1 MFDKPDVNNNGERS
15 EAKKVKLLFASDS
28 FKGTLSSEQTAV
40 LLGRAARCVFDAP
53 ETDSIQ
59 AADGGEGTAAAVIDA
74 VNGQRRDA
82 AGRVAAEGNAT
93 GRIAAEGN
101 AAGRMVCA
109 DVHDP
114 LMRPISA
121 QYGIISDDYGLD
133 DPGSDDPGS
142 DDTGSGSHMTA
153 VIEMAAASGLT
164 LLSEEER
171 DPLVTSTFGTGELV
185 LDALDRGCRNFVM
198 AIGGSA
204 TNDGGT
210 GFLRALGVRLLSGA
224 REEVREKVTEEG
236 KELIEKDEEARAG
249 AEEAAVEVAEEAG
262 AGAEETV
269 AVAEEVVAATEAN
282 EAKRESGKYLKGRGC
297 DLEYIAG
304 IDASGLDP
312 RIRESKFTVMCDVTN
327 PLCGREGATMVF
339 GPQKG
344 ADPDAAEQLERGM
357 CNWRDVIKEWS
368 GIDCDEVKGAG
379 AAGGLGAAL
388 YAFLGAQ
395 MRSGIDTL
403 LDLAGFEERIEGCS
417 LVVTGEGRTD
427 MQSAYGKVIS
437 AVGDRARKKGV
448 PVVALSGSLGEGY
461 EAVFEH
467 GIKDIYITKPEGMP
481 LREAMHRAEEL
492 YFEAAVRMFR
502 SEAGQMTRAED
513 AR

>member
-1 MFDKPDVNNNGERS
+1 MYDKPDGNNNDDRS
-15 EAKKVKLLFASDS
+15 EAKRIKLLFASDS
-28 FKGTLSSEQTAV
+28 FKGSLSSEQTAV
-40 LLGRAARCVFDAP
+40 LLGRAARCVFDDP

-59 AADGGEGTAAAVIDA
+59 AADGGEGTAAAVIEA
-74 VNGQRRDA
+74 VNGQRRDDV
-82 AGRVAAEGNAT
+82 GQVAAEGNSA
-93 GRIAAEGN
+93 GRDAADGN

-114 LMRPISA
+114 LMRLISA
-121 QYGIISDDYGLD
+121 QYGMITE
-133 DPGSDDPGS
+133 
-142 DDTGSGSHMTA
+142 DTGSMTA

-185 LDALDRGCRNFVM
+185 LDALDKGCRNFVM

-210 GFLRALGVRLLSGA
+210 GLLRALGVRLLGS
-224 REEVREKVTEEG
+224 E
-236 KELIEKDEEARAG
+236 DEEL
-249 AEEAAVEVAEEAG
+249 E
-262 AGAEETV
+262 
-269 AVAEEVVAATEAN
+269 
-282 EAKRESGKYLKGRGC
+282 GRGC
-297 DLEYIAG
+297 DLVHMTG

-312 RIRESKFTVMCDVTN
+312 RIRESQFTVMCDVTN
-327 PLCGREGATMVF
+327 PLCGLEGATMVF

-344 ADPDAAEQLERGM
+344 ADDSMAEQLEHGM
-357 CNWRDVIKEWS
+357 CNWRDLIKEWS

-388 YAFLGAQ
+388 FVFLGGK

-403 LDLAGFEERIEGCS
+403 LDMAGFEERLEGCS

-427 MQSAYGKVIS
+427 RQSAYGKVVS
-437 AVGDRARKKGV
+437 AVGERARKKGV
-448 PVVALSGSLGEGY
+448 PVIALSGSLGEGY
-461 EAVFEH
+461 EAVYEH
-467 GIKDIYITKPEGMP
+467 GVKKIYITKPEGMS
-481 LREAMHRAEEL
+481 LREAMRFAEEL
-492 YFEAAVRMFR
+492 YYEAAVRMFR
-502 SEAGQMTRAED
+502 SEAVQILCAEA